1 MNELEWLEKRLS
13 GLKLDGYEIYVTESR
28 QFSVEAKDGQIDS
41 LDEAVEHGAAVRL
54 FRGLKT
60 AFASTSDLTPAFLER
75 AADLAYNSLS
85 VVEDGPALALPSQTP
100 GGKQGSREP
109 SRMPREQKLT
119 MALDLERL
127 AKEFDPKVKR
137 VRDACYAEE
146 VKTVTLKNSRGFERT
161 HSLSRHE
168 LSLMVMAEEAQGQEM
183 AWENDFS
190 THPEGLNPA
199 RIAREAADKAV
210 CQLGGKPVA
219 TQKTPAVL
227 DATVVASFLGVLSSS
242 FLGDQVL
249 RNRSSLG
256 DKIGRDIYSK
266 RINVVDDGS
275 LEGGYN
281 SAPFDGEGIATS
293 RRSLVKDGVLK
304 EFLYD
309 LASASQ
315 AGVASTGNAVRS
327 AVKEPPRTGATN
339 FFIEPG
345 PASLEELLGDLGRG
359 LWVRD
364 VIGVHTA
371 DAVTGDFSLGA
382 SGLWIEG
389 GKRAAPVRGVTI
401 SGNLHEI
408 LKRVAK
414 VGKDIRRYHA
424 FGAPPLLI
432 ESLDIGGL

>member
-1 MNELEWLEKRLS
+1 MNELEWLEKRLG
-13 GLKLDGYEIYVTESR
+13 GLKLDGYEIYVSESR

-41 LDEAVEHGAAVRL
+41 MDEAVERGAAVRL

-85 VVEDGPALALPSQTP
+85 VVEDGPALALPSRP
-100 GGKQGSREP
+100 LAENEAMEGP
-109 SRMPREQKLT
+109 SVMPREQKLK

-127 AKEFDPKVKR
+127 AKEFDPRVKR
-137 VRDACYAEE
+137 VRDACYSEE
-146 VKTVTLKNSRGFERT
+146 VKTVMLKNSRGFERT

-190 THPEGLNPA
+190 VNPEDLNPQ

-256 DKIGRDIYSK
+256 DKVGREIYSR
-266 RINVVDDGS
+266 RISVVDDGT

-281 SAPFDGEGIATS
+281 SGPFDGEGVATS
-293 RRSLVKDGVLK
+293 RRNLVKDGVL
-304 EFLYD
+304 EGFLYD
-309 LASASQ
+309 LSSASQ
-315 AGVASTGNAVRS
+315 AEVVSTGNGVRS

-345 PASLEELLGDLGRG
+345 HASLEELLSDLGRG
-359 LWVRD
+359 FWVRD

-382 SGLWIEG
+382 SGVWIEG
-389 GKRAAPVRGVTI
+389 GKRSSPVRGVTI

-432 ESLDIGGL
+432 DSLDIGGL